1 MYPTACKTRLTTV
14 PLSSKYTKEEFKEFI
29 DAENLMPLP
38 TSDFRNPVCLEMKT
52 LKSGYGPLTSA
63 MTTVGGGYMPMS
75 IDLSNTNKMN
85 NNNGDLGSVDSSD
98 TYASCN
104 THPFL
109 SQGDLTSDIAD
120 PTCAIVDLVMDS
132 NLYVN
137 PLDNQRTLRSLGA
150 SPMEE
155 ETFKGFGGVASERG
169 SRGGSLNDTPLPKHR
184 KTRFQQGVKPRT
196 RFGEPEEKKR
206 EEIPKRAWRRREDMK
221 RSGFMPGRSLASATR
236 LINQHLFGIQTLG

>member
-1 MYPTACKTRLTTV
+1 
-14 PLSSKYTKEEFKEFI
+14 
-29 DAENLMPLP
+29 MPLP

-52 LKSGYGPLTSA
+52 LKSGYGSATAAVTSIS
-63 MTTVGGGYMPMS
+63 GGYLPMG

-120 PTCAIVDLVMDS
+120 PSCAIVDLIMDS

-137 PLDNQRTLRSLGA
+137 PLDNQRSRDNSPQQPLILSTLSTSRGGLGVVKKSASGDTALRSLGA

-155 ETFKGFGGVASERG
+155 TFKGFGGMTSERG
-169 SRGGSLNDTPLPKHR
+169 SRGSLNDTPLPKHR
-184 KTRFQQGVKPRT
+184 KTRFQQVCLHFLSSFSYIVYT
-196 RFGEPEEKKR
+196 RILISKK
-206 EEIPKRAWRRREDMK
+206 
-221 RSGFMPGRSLASATR
+221 GLCT
-236 LINQHLFGIQTLG
+236 